1 MYQCMLGDACN
12 EDWFHDTC
20 IVGEKYPEVDAE
32 APGDGAP
39 EVGMKVENQGDIVI
53 DEIKNEDSA
62 PVNPTPNCTAHVAT
76 NGPTNESSSAAA
88 DGEDEDDED
97 DDYHPPGFPTP
108 SAFSAFICWLCVTK
122 NPWLRNYSGTPGF
135 LPAVFK
141 TDAKDLIP
149 TTASQS
155 IHISSTDGPPSKK
168 RKASPDADMP
178 DAPPYPKRP
187 HALEQPMPTPALTF
201 TTDSTT
207 TLCTL
212 PPPPNIT
219 LPLSLFLTHP
229 VHELPNGPT
238 TFCHCPSHLPN
249 FSHSPLNLLISSVEE
264 TTYKP
269 PLSRPSSPTGS
280 HHSILDMGE
289 RALSTMDRVKAIEG
303 VMAYN
308 HMKEKLREF
317 LKPFAEGGGV
327 VGAEDVR
334 RYFEKLRG
342 EGAPS
347 GGSIG
352 RANGGGP
359 SGDANGNEESDG
371 RREQSGY

>member
-1 MYQCMLGDACN
+1 MYQCLLGDACN

-20 IVGEKYPEVDAE
+20 IVGEKYPEVDTE
-32 APGDGAP
+32 ASGDVSLG
-39 EVGMKVENQGDIVI
+39 VGKKMENQDDIVI
-53 DEIKNEDSA
+53 DEIKNEDSL
-62 PVNPTPNCTAHVAT
+62 PGSPTPDCSAHAAT
-76 NGPTNESSSAAA
+76 NGSTNESNNAAA
-88 DGEDEDDED
+88 DDEDDDED
-97 DDYHPPGFPTP
+97 DDYCPPGFPTP
-108 SAFSAFICWLCVTK
+108 SSFSAFICWLCVTK
-122 NPWLRNYSGTPGF
+122 SPWLRNYSGTPGF
-135 LPAVFK
+135 LPAVVK
-141 TDAKDLIP
+141 TDAREY
-149 TTASQS
+149 
-155 IHISSTDGPPSKK
+155 ISSTDGPPSKK
-168 RKASPDADMP
+168 RKASPDADMS
-178 DAPPYPKRP
+178 DAPPHPKRP
-187 HALEQPMPTPALTF
+187 HALEQPIPTSV
-201 TTDSTT
+201 TTSTATDMT

-212 PPPPNIT
+212 PPPPNVAPT
-219 LPLSLFLTHP
+219 HPLSLFLTHA

-238 TFCHCPSHLPN
+238 TFCHCPSHLPL
-249 FSHSPLNLLISSVEE
+249 FSRSPLNLLISNIEE

-342 EGAPS
+342 EGMPG
-347 GGSIG
+347 GGSSS
-352 RANGGGP
+352 RRNGGG
-359 SGDANGNEESDG
+359 SSEDANGNEESNG
-371 RREQSGY
+371 RREQRGY